1 MIMTKVTYEDEYLFS
16 LLKQGNQ
23 DAFTQLYNK
32 YYSML
37 YSLSYRY
44 LQERN
49 LAEDVVQQV
58 FLHLWEVH
66 STCRCSIH
74 SCLNDRLLQFNR

>member
-49 LAEDVVQQV
+49 LAEDVVQ
-58 FLHLWEVH
+58 
-66 STCRCSIH
+66 
-74 SCLNDRLLQFNR
+74 

>member
-32 YYSML
+32 YSSML
-37 YSLSYRY
+37 YGLSYRY
-44 LQERN
+44 LQDRN
-49 LAEDVVQQV
+49 LAEDVCQQV
-58 FLHLWEVH
+58 FPDPVGSTLHLP
-66 STCRCSIH
+66 
-74 SCLNDRLLQFNR
+74 